1 MARYVAPV
9 QGKLG
14 QIIDV
19 ITLLVM
25 AIGALYIP
33 LWFGLA
39 GSAKT
44 PQVIENPTW
53 ESLGQDGDG
62 QRVAR
67 PRLDPGRNGQ
77 KLGFGGGP
85 ERHDVRHLWTTMCQ
99 RPGLVEGHDINLRRR
114 LDHGTAFHQEAAPRA
129 RGHSRGN
136 GSGDRNDQRARA
148 TDQQ

>member
-44 PQVIENPTW
+44 PQVVENPTW
-53 ESLGQDGDG
+53 ESLGQNPVMVE
-62 QRVAR
+62 QWE
-67 PRLDPGRNGQ
+67 
-77 KLGFGGGP
+77 KLGYTDPASAAEMITARFDYSFSITTLIVMILVIVGYYAILLRFSEKEYRDVIAEKFG
-85 ERHDVRHLWTTMCQ
+85 E
-99 RPGLVEGHDINLRRR
+99 
-114 LDHGTAFHQEAAPRA
+114 
-129 RGHSRGN
+129 
-136 GSGDRNDQRARA
+136 
-148 TDQQ
+148 